1 MKKRN
6 GAITVF
12 ELLGER
18 DGEAPRPTHATRY
31 EAAFEAY
38 ARRDFV
44 AAIAL
49 LEPQADDPPSRVLL
63 ERCRAYRRA
72 PPPPEWRG
80 IFVAS
85 SK

>member
-1 MKKRN
+1 MKGRS

-18 DGEAPRPTHATRY
+18 DGEAPRPAHATRY

-49 LEPQADDPPSRVLL
+49 LEPQADDPSSRVLL

-72 PPPPEWRG
+72 PLLLEWCG
-80 IFVAS
+80 IFVVS